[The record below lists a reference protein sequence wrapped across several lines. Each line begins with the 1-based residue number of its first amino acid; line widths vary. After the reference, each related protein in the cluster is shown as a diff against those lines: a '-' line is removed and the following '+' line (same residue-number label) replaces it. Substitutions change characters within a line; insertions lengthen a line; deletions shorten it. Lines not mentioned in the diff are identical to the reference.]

1 IVISSRDQ
9 MNNKRIKEVILHD
22 KECPLSLIMFK
33 VVKCRLEYIQV
44 GKCLRARESN
54 LDTIQ
59 TSSIQE
65 MIIIDDVGIDRDH
78 CTIHNQNGIVTKT
91 APSEV
96 WLNGKLVLTLFV
108 LQHG

>member
-1 IVISSRDQ
+1 

-96 WLNGKLVLTLFV
+96 
-108 LQHG
+108 